1 MADIK
6 KILKEGLA
14 NADKTV
20 DTELAGIAK
29 PAPKPA
35 PAATPEAPTQAA
47 PMEQTPAAV
56 APSAPAA
63 GAPTEMQPMQT
74 DYKSY
79 LEYELVA
86 DLSDPQQKD
95 SYQDAEGLPK
105 LSMDYDAGS
114 SGGIGHA
121 QGQTGN
127 NAQKVLDGTRT
138 ATTRPYEYQYKT
150 GDLLAMTVGKKVVAV
165 LRVKANYRLQGT
177 TPDGKAVLS
186 DATSGARVEK
196 PISEMANAEGYDSG
210 GYASKIYKVDL
221 TQSAPSPDM
230 PQGGAQT
237 PPPGETPASVAPMPI
252 SGESMPGVPAPEK
265 MTTASTPD
273 LADPFAGMVDPFVT
287 GELPPPE
294 DLAPAGS
301 VAEKTPGYEGRKVIA
316 VIGTAGRDTYDGAKV
331 DGSRIQPE
339 DFAAMKAHVVSKIT
353 PEVVLVSGGAAWA
366 DHVAVQLF
374 LEGKVSGLIL
384 HLPAEINPKT
394 GMFYDAGYGSVGYT
408 ANRLHRAFAKKMD
421 MSSDRA
427 TLEEISKAI
436 EMGATVTYGDGE
448 APSSV
453 GWGEESEFKK
463 RNSKVAADTTAGVF
477 AFTFDPK
484 TGKSGMTEPGDGG
497 TKDTWYKI
505 KLPREFKKQINIR
518 ELRPD
523 PMDGARVKE
532 ARARLEL
539 RRAQNAEAEARTL
552 DDNSEKQLEVKNKTF
567 NETVRDRTLTVSGA
581 ESVPGAMDTR
591 SIYKESVAIRK
602 AQAAQVRKYDDT
614 AIGIQDKVASLAY
627 HYLEQIS
634 GRAKPGSHLTED
646 GKIKSAGLT
655 PEQMPHYLR
664 VARVELLQDAFDPY
678 YVKQGRHPAPGIIKS
693 LLEALSESGFTDESL
708 SDGNKPRFGVDGE
721 RTNAQRM
728 SIALDS
734 AISTLT
740 RLNEE
745 GKIGAVRHEKYAQAF
760 AFALGMIRDG
770 DMDLADGTLEK
781 FYLRPKDGA
790 AGVKKTRAPKY
801 SADAMADI
809 NLFLGRIDSLR
820 EGASDKKLRMLDSIE
835 NALMSIRDGADPEMA
850 GVIVGPDG
858 RTFHIDQ
865 LVLGYANGNKSANRR
880 YAIDSSGLVPAEWL
894 SVDENGLDLPIFV
907 NEDLGDNSS
916 RAAIIMH
923 VTTDASDQ
931 VSYDGGK
938 RAHEVNKDGTM
949 REEILL
955 TKALKKHMSES
966 GVLTMPATQD
976 SDIQLDGHMVY
987 TTDSNEVWSAAASM
1001 RRQALKTQVVV
1012 VVIPPNASGTLSTA
1026 DGIFNLHEWAS
1037 EPSIFVL
1044 AANDPAIPALR
1055 EAARVASETSDY
1067 EFSGVSEPFVLG
1079 QKVKWPTREGGP
1091 NASFVI
1097 DVDPVV
1103 HQAVRHTTPL
1113 RNKYGREF
1121 EGAYVPDIIA
1131 NATTF
1136 GVNDNG
1142 VDGPEFLDI
1151 SGQSD
1156 LVDDSVHR
1164 VHLIGGEGI
1173 DAQTM
1178 IDGMRLDDPFRED
1191 PLKRTEYSMS
1201 EAQLS
1206 TSTAFAAMRENEK
1219 RVAQGLPPLPV
1230 SQADQELQGTI
1241 QETAVSNLSSTKD
1254 KVWMVDTGEVSDGTE
1269 GVPSMEKTREG
1280 KWTKDSNGDWVRVG
1294 DQFTETTS
1302 KIPGSPILR
1311 RATAEEIAAFQEKAK
1326 AAAKRGETYSD
1337 PRMISVTTTRAGSA
1351 KFNLKSYDSSEAY
1364 AVTPETSRRDVKKVT
1379 LVDPPETTRLVSPYV
1394 ADSADLS
1401 PEDDK
1406 AVRRALSDI
1415 VFVLRHRAALLKK
1428 YNVKN
1433 AKYNNRDI
1441 SAVTATQEKLA
1452 RALVIL
1458 DDADVSSASV
1468 RAALLREVYPIFGY
1482 DPEQAGEYIA
1492 RFRNILVAE
1501 SPSYVSTREGRR
1513 LPVLESDP
1521 TIKAA
1526 VSLFYDHAQR
1536 RLLAARMDTKGAPLS
1551 YERLY
1556 DAESGTVSTEGDDAE
1571 AAIVRDPTAEDK
1583 SAPITTEEAA
1593 AVMQQGPD
1601 PIVPQ
1606 QAQRSPIQQ
1615 SMPGSERVVAAA
1627 PGDPVAIAKT
1637 VIKNSK
1643 AILGAAESELKALV
1657 DSGNAT
1663 PEKIYTV
1670 RERIS
1675 MIKAAVQKAQLVID
1689 TDSGKI
1695 KNAALE
1701 KIIAA
1706 RGTSGSP
1713 DSPAITETITP
1724 TRRPVVEVTG
1734 GLVEDLSFLKG
1745 IPKNKLRLYILRAY
1759 DQYVRHLVADT
1770 DGDKFT
1776 ARFRGALDNASF
1788 TQQINAVFDEI
1799 GSFNVPK
1806 ELFLSTGGGVL
1817 SPGLPAVTPWGG
1829 ERNNVKI
1836 RPEVLLA
1843 DAKRDPEFNKLNLDR
1858 LTELVD
1864 FAKRNGLT
1872 FIYTRRGTGTDLG
1885 QSYTLAKLDDK
1896 YEGDPGFNFVTPD
1909 SSDPN
1914 AFKTDS
1920 FGTRAPRQ
1928 NMTAA
1933 EARAMI
1939 ESRGLSGVLR
1949 VVEGDTA
1956 DYAGFKYTPFTVEI
1970 NMPPD
1975 FADRVTLG
1983 SAGRDSSAPSSKR
1996 KQAILLAADVGI
2008 RAEYFREID
2017 ALLRQQGIDSPITKD
2032 DMDNTT
2038 FVVSED
2044 GSYKVKR
2051 TILDQM
2057 GEVGGY
2063 VGPYTYEH
2071 ATWTGSRIEQQ
2082 NYTGLPDT
2090 IAGLAGRAGQTR
2102 YSALAE
2108 GEVPLSISAK
2118 DRMVAENIGM
2128 LLNQSDTGALGQPSR
2143 LTAKNI
2149 ALGGAGAIGG
2159 GLIAGAIQNRLM
2171 YGEEGDRATA
2181 SNLPISLGF
2190 EALGA
2195 IPKFGG
2201 PAAAALGLGISY
2213 ATNQDM
2219 LRSAITMLGSIGGG
2233 ALGAAAGAF
2242 GGGVGAF
2249 AGGLAGSTAGSVI
2262 ADGLYSAVTGNSQ
2275 QYQPMPANVATQPK
2289 VKEPT
2294 VVGNSLNSTYRG

>member
-6 KILKEGLA
+6 KILQEGLA

-35 PAATPEAPTQAA
+35 PAATPAAPTETA
-47 PMEQTPAAV
+47 PMPQTPADV
-56 APSAPAA
+56 APSAPSA
-63 GAPTEMQPMQT
+63 GAPTPQPT
-74 DYKSY
+74 
-79 LEYELVA
+79 EGTYEVSTQGDARFSALNA
-86 DLSDPQQKD
+86 TLSDGMTIEEKYNMEVKGYVSEVDEVEYAKAMKMKPRARYDILVRPFKGKD
-95 SYQDAEGLPK
+95 PINGKAPDQVLREYDQLWEQWATENPDLIDELAKASEGKK
-105 LSMDYDAGS
+105 LTDKFATKPDRPSQARS
-114 SGGIGHA
+114 LEKILANRATSPATA
-121 QGQTGN
+121 QG
-127 NAQKVLDGTRT
+127 A
-138 ATTRPYEYQYKT
+138 
-150 GDLLAMTVGKKVVAV
+150 
-165 LRVKANYRLQGT
+165 
-177 TPDGKAVLS
+177 
-186 DATSGARVEK
+186 
-196 PISEMANAEGYDSG
+196 
-210 GYASKIYKVDL
+210 
-221 TQSAPSPDM
+221 
-230 PQGGAQT
+230 AQT
-237 PPPGETPASVAPMPI
+237 PPPGETPASVAPMPV
-252 SGESMPGVPAPEK
+252 SGESMPGAPAPEK

-273 LADPFAGMVDPFVT
+273 LADPFTGMVDPFAT

-394 GMFYDAGYGSVGYT
+394 GMFYDGGYGSVGYT

-523 PMDGARVKE
+523 PMDGARAKE

-539 RRAQNAEAEARTL
+539 RRAQNAEAESRTL

-614 AIGIQDKVASLAY
+614 AIGIQDKVASIAY

-655 PEQMPHYLR
+655 PDQMPHYLR

-770 DMDLADGTLEK
+770 DMDLADGTLDK

-801 SADAMADI
+801 SADAMTDI
-809 NLFLGRIDSLR
+809 LNFLGRIDSLR

-835 NALMSIRDGADPEMA
+835 SALRAIREGADPEMA

-1044 AANDPAIPALR
+1044 AANDPAIPVLR

-1091 NASFVI
+1091 DASFVI

-1136 GVNDNG
+1136 GVNDDG
-1142 VDGPEFLDI
+1142 VDGPEFLEI

-1201 EAQLS
+1201 EAQIS

-1230 SQADQELQGTI
+1230 SQGDQELQGTI
-1241 QETAVSNLSSTKD
+1241 QETAISGSTSD
-1254 KVWMVDTGEVSDGTE
+1254 TRGVWMVDTGEVSDGTE
-1269 GVPSMEKTREG
+1269 GVPFMEKTREG

-1294 DQFTETTS
+1294 DQFTETT
-1302 KIPGSPILR
+1302 KKLPGGPILR
-1311 RATAEEIAAFQEKAK
+1311 RATAEEVAAFQEKARD
-1326 AAAKRGETYSD
+1326 AAKFGKTYSD
-1337 PRMISVTTTRAGSA
+1337 PRMILVTTIREGYA

-1364 AVTPETSRRDVKKVT
+1364 AVTPETARRDVKKVT
-1379 LVDPPETTRLVSPYV
+1379 LVDPPETPRLVSPYV

-1492 RFRNILVAE
+1492 RFRNILVSE

-1513 LPVLESDP
+1513 LPVRESDP
-1521 TIKAA
+1521 TAKAA
-1526 VSLFYDHAQR
+1526 VGLFYDHAQR
-1536 RLLAARMDTKGAPLS
+1536 RLLAARMDTSRAPLS

-1556 DAESGTVSTEGDDAE
+1556 NAEAGRAATSGDDAE
-1571 AAIVRDPTAEDK
+1571 AAIIKDPTVEDTA
-1583 SAPITTEEAA
+1583 APITTEEAA
-1593 AVMQQGPD
+1593 ALMQQAPGP
-1601 PIVPQ
+1601 IEPQ
-1606 QAQRSPIQQ
+1606 QIQRSPIPQA
-1615 SMPGSERVVAAA
+1615 MPGSESVVAAA
-1627 PGDPVAIAKT
+1627 PRNQVDKANT

-1643 AILGAAESELKALV
+1643 AILQSAEAELKSLV

-1663 PEKIYTV
+1663 PEKLYTV

-1675 MIKAAVQKAQLVID
+1675 MIKTAVQNAQRIID
-1689 TDSGKI
+1689 TDI
-1695 KNAALE
+1695 KRAKSATANT
-1701 KIIAA
+1701 
-1706 RGTSGSP
+1706 GTVPP
-1713 DSPAITETITP
+1713 DTTAQETITP
-1724 TRRPVVEVTG
+1724 TRRPVSEVTG
-1734 GLVEDLSFLKG
+1734 GKVSDLSFLKG
-1745 IPKNKLRLYILRAY
+1745 IPKEKLRLYILRAY

-1817 SPGLPAVTPWGG
+1817 SPGLPAITPWGG

-1928 NMTAA
+1928 NMTAS

-1949 VVEGDTA
+1949 VVEGDSA

-1983 SAGRDSSAPSSKR
+1983 SAGRDSSTPSSKR

-2108 GEVPLSISAK
+2108 GEVPLSIPAK

-2181 SNLPISLGF
+2181 SNLPISIGF

-2195 IPKFGG
+2195 VPKFGG

-2249 AGGLAGSTAGSVI
+2249 AGGLAGSTAGSII
-2262 ADGLYSAVTGNSQ
+2262 ADGLYSAVNGNSQ